1 MHNWDDDSFGS
12 SLNERQALQTELGEV
27 KILLAQISQQI
38 QTVVSK
44 LQYQETRLSVIE
56 EKLDITPPD
65 RELTPHEQSV
75 FDNLEPMDEE
85 TDPPQTDQSTQD
97 EDISFNTDVS
107 FSFSISPLSR
117 RQHTS
122 LPDFNLLPQPT
133 VVIPPSSQ
141 DPNGLYKAI
150 SSISSNQA
158 HLTQVLDRFSSRVD
172 RFAPSQED
180 QSQY

>member
-1 MHNWDDDSFGS
+1 MYNWDDDFVEPSV
-12 SLNERQALQTELGEV
+12 NERQALQSELGEV

-44 LQYQETRLSVIE
+44 LQYQETRLNVIE
-56 EKLDITPPD
+56 EKLDITPSD

-75 FDNLEPMDEE
+75 LDNIEPMDEE
-85 TDPPQTDQSTQD
+85 SNPPLTGQPSQD
-97 EDISFNTDVS
+97 EDTSFHTDVS
-107 FSFSISPLSR
+107 FSSSTPLLS

-133 VVIPPSSQ
+133 VVIPSPH
-141 DPNGLYKAI
+141 DPNNLYQAI

-158 HLTQVLDRFSSRVD
+158 HLTQVLDRLSSRVD
-172 RFAPSQED
+172 RFTPSQEG
-180 QSQY
+180 QSDY